1 VRDDHMRVVAEDV
14 FSIWGQGS
22 GAVESCGEVGGEEG
36 PDAEGAEGTTVTGR
50 RKGPRDG

>member
-1 VRDDHMRVVAEDV
+1 VRDDHVRVVAEDL
-14 FSIWGQGS
+14 FPIWRQGS

-36 PDAEGAEGTTVTGR
+36 PDAEGAEDTTVTGR

>member
-1 VRDDHMRVVAEDV
+1 VRDDRVRVVAEDV
-14 FSIWGQGS
+14 FSIRGQGS